1 MDFGHFKASVQAG
14 ILEPMST
21 NKQGYFKHR
30 NATLSLR
37 DDRNQ
42 LGEREVK
49 TLLTMLQVP
58 DDGTFLDGKAVVDLG
73 CGDQYIRKAFE
84 DRGATYRGIDV
95 DECNLEVESFPVEND
110 SQDIAVCLALIEH
123 LQDPGHFLAE
133 TLRGLKPGGLLWLS
147 TPDIEACGAKFWN
160 DPTHVHPY
168 TRASLRTLL
177 RMNGFEDVLVT
188 PNYRCKPNDLYRD
201 TDFNFFRARHLMPFA
216 GTSRFP
222 VPEWL
227 KGHCTGLF
235 ALAKKPNRVQ

>member
-1 MDFGHFKASVQAG
+1 
-14 ILEPMST
+14 MSA
-21 NKQGYFKHR
+21 NKQCYFKHR
-30 NATLSLR
+30 NERLSVH

-49 TLLTMLQVP
+49 TLLAMLQVP
-58 DDGTFLDGKAVVDLG
+58 ADSSFLNGKAVVDLG

-84 DRGATYRGIDV
+84 DRGATYRGVDI
-95 DECNLEVESFPVEND
+95 DECNLEVQSFPVEDNSHD
-110 SQDIAVCLALIEH
+110 VAVCLALIEH

-133 TLRGLKPGGLLWLS
+133 TLRVLKPGGLLWLS

-168 TRASLRTLL
+168 TRASLRMVL
-177 RMNGFEDVLVT
+177 RMNGYADVLVT
-188 PNYRCKPNDLYRD
+188 PNYRCKPKGLYRD

-216 GTSRFP
+216 GTSRFS
-222 VPEWL
+222 VPDWL

-235 ALAKKPNRVQ
+235 GLAKKPDFNVKSRQTCKEQVD

>member
-1 MDFGHFKASVQAG
+1 
-14 ILEPMST
+14 MSA

-30 NATLSLR
+30 NDTLSLR
-37 DDRNQ
+37 DDRDR

-49 TLLTMLQVP
+49 TLLSMLHLQ
-58 DDGTFLDGKAVVDLG
+58 DDGSFLNGKAVLDLG
-73 CGDQYIRKAFE
+73 CGDQFLKKAFQ

-95 DECNLEVESFPVEND
+95 DDCNLEVQAFPVEGA

-133 TLRGLKPGGLLWLS
+133 TLRVLKPGGWLWLS

-177 RMNGFEDVLVT
+177 RMNGFIDALVT
-188 PNYRCKPNDLYRD
+188 PNFRCKPSNLYRD

-216 GTSRFP
+216 GTSRLP
-222 VPEWL
+222 VPDWL
-227 KGHCTGLF
+227 KGQCTGLF
-235 ALAKKPNRVQ
+235 ALARTPKQIP